1 MNTNYRPKY
10 RPCDSYTGCDIVKND
25 LKFFYYKCRQF
36 IIWKTNVFIDVE
48 IIGVMTIFMDTI
60 MTSFPQVGANIL
72 RH

>member
-36 IIWKTNVFIDVE
+36 II
-48 IIGVMTIFMDTI
+48 
-60 MTSFPQVGANIL
+60 
-72 RH
+72 